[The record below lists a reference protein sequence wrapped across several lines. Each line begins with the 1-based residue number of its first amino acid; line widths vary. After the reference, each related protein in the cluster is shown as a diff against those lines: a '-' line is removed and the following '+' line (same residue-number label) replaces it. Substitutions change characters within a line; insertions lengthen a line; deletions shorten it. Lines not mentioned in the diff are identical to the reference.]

1 MVCCKKKSMDEKPE
15 IIVPFPDGGWG
26 WFVCMA
32 TFTTQFIVLGIM
44 NNFGVIYVELLAEF
58 KIGKADAA
66 VVGSITYGMMFLL
79 GPLATSLCQKLGCRV
94 TTMIGCVIAAS
105 GCLLG
110 SIATNIYLMDLT
122 YGFLFGVGA
131 SMCYF
136 PSVVI
141 LGQYFSKRLS
151 LANGITSSGSGV
163 GSLCMG
169 PVLQKLIQ
177 QFGLRTTMKVS
188 AGMLSCV
195 VLCALIYRPIN
206 TGFLSSHKEPVGEK
220 KSRFAFLKSF
230 RDLFKNK
237 AYILWCASLA
247 LWMLGYFVPFVHLV
261 SLAIEEGIDPFKA
274 TLLIGIMSIAST
286 FGRLI
291 FGKMADHPKVNRL
304 YLYQISFLM
313 IGISNTLCPVLTSYP
328 GLVIYASMFGFFE
341 GCYVLLAPVLTGD
354 IVGRDKM
361 AHGVGVLFALKSV
374 PLTVGPVIAGK
385 IYQAFNS
392 YQVAFYISGA
402 VPTAAACMMFGIPF
416 LMPDREE
423 DDKCRVVLADESGFD
438 EKATYF
444 DEKRTISEKDL
455 QWSNGFYTGL
465 PEVIIEEPE
474 DDGRPM
480 SFHSM
485 GSNGHHLSSLSVHSN
500 KNKLGLSTNSISN
513 VRETCL
519 VSVDTINVRR
529 SRLLQLKG
537 ELSSSVFSLVRRYMD
552 MPKEVAASEFG
563 SIACIPQH
571 IANNP
576 QQPAPLGNEN
586 CVFVG
591 KETVV

>member
-58 KIGKADAA
+58 KIGKAEAA

-94 TTMIGCVIAAS
+94 TTMIGCTIAAS

-206 TGFLSSHKEPVGEK
+206 TGFLNSHKEPVGKK

-576 QQPAPLGNEN
+576 QQPAPHCNEN

>member
-94 TTMIGCVIAAS
+94 TTIIGCAIAAS

-136 PSVVI
+136 PSVII
-141 LGQYFSKRLS
+141 LGQYFSRRLS